1 LLLPAGGASF
11 EPEVID
17 GSSVDQ
23 LGPTAG
29 FRVLTQDG
37 FTFEYGTSPDSRVV
51 ACSPLPPDDCTL
63 LDAALSRAVDP
74 HGLAVVYRWFS
85 PPGSNLLHLDRITFT
100 HAVNGSWETGAL
112 VGPERAVV
120 LHYDPVA
127 PWRTLQAG
135 IARTLARRVARIEV
149 KVGTERIREYQIEY
163 VNTRDSGFVLA
174 SIDVAGREGP
184 LYPAPAPVEPLVSFG
199 YRPDG
204 WNWDS
209 WSEGQPYCTA
219 RRPATTTP
227 TGGTSCATTR
237 PAM

>member
-1 LLLPAGGASF
+1 VRSIRPEAFGLIAAFGIPPGLAGAANLDSLVPSASSGNNLGDNRVSIPLELSPGIAGV
-11 EPEVID
+11 EPELALQY
-17 GSSVDQ
+17 SS
-23 LGPTAG
+23 
-29 FRVLTQDG
+29 
-37 FTFEYGTSPDSRVV
+37 
-51 ACSPLPPDDCTL
+51 
-63 LDAALSRAVDP
+63 
-74 HGLAVVYRWFS
+74 
-85 PPGSNLLHLDRITFT
+85 
-100 HAVNGSWETGAL
+100 
-112 VGPERAVV
+112 RAVV

-199 YRPDG
+199 YSPDG